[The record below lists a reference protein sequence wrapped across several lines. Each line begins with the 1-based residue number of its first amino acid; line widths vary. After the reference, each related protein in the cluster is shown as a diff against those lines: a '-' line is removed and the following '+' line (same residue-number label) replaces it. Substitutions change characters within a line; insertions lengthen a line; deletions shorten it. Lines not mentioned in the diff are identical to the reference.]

1 MKSGQRIAGYLRSPK
16 NIAGT
21 ALGALGLIGA
31 AVAGLLGIYWA
42 PIALGLYG
50 VGALVAPRRPQ
61 AQVVHEHEVTVE
73 DIEEILLLLQSR
85 IRRKVG
91 RDIYAR
97 VDSIGD
103 TIRMLLPQ
111 IANINA
117 GDYDLFNLRQ
127 TALDYLPAMLNEY
140 LALDKE
146 YRTEQIV
153 QDGKTA
159 KDLLIEQLDL
169 LDDEMKEIAE
179 DLGRGSAQR
188 LIAHGR
194 FLEAKFEEPSPD
206 SEF

>member
-21 ALGALGLIGA
+21 ALGALGLVGA

-50 VGALVAPRRPQ
+50 VGALIAPRGEREE
-61 AQVVHEHEVTVE
+61 VVHKHEVTVE
-73 DIEEILLLLQSR
+73 DIEERLLLLQSR

-91 RDIYAR
+91 YDIYKR

-103 TIRMLLPQ
+103 TIRMLLPS
-111 IANINA
+111 IDNINA

-127 TALDYLPAMLNEY
+127 TALDYLPEMLEEY
-140 LALDKE
+140 LALSRE
-146 YRTEQIV
+146 YRTEAIV

-159 KDLLIEQLDL
+159 KDLLIEQLDI
-169 LDDEMKEIAE
+169 LDREMREIAGE
-179 DLGRGSAQR
+179 VSGESAQR

-194 FLEAKFEEPSPD
+194 FLEEKFDEPSTD